1 MSLNPLFLPSLPC
14 CLPAEKT
21 IPDWPPIDYIFESL
35 YDNLQVADYHLVA
48 QIADFIQNAP
58 NMHVG
63 HPSIQMAI
71 LCPIMA
77 KFHPKT
83 YDSKLVNYVTIFK
96 IINFAEFS
104 ATPIIMVVVK
114 TASRGKFLLTCR
126 TLM

>member
-58 NMHVG
+58 SVPWPFK
-63 HPSIQMAI
+63 HP
-71 LCPIMA
+71 
-77 KFHPKT
+77 
-83 YDSKLVNYVTIFK
+83 NG
-96 IINFAEFS
+96 NFAPNNGHIS
-104 ATPIIMVVVK
+104 P
-114 TASRGKFLLTCR
+114 FLL
-126 TLM
+126 